1 MVPAGERSGG
11 HGQGEEA
18 GVVSTVIAPAATGPL
33 DTALSNA
40 AQLMESAPAAA
51 AEQAEEILKV
61 MLDQPR
67 ALALRG
73 LALGRLGRGEEAIPM
88 LRRAVSLDA
97 RMPDAWRA
105 LGDHY
110 TALEMREAADA
121 AYAESIRHSNRD
133 PRLMG
138 AALALVENRIPE
150 AEAALREH
158 LKRHPTD
165 VAAIRMLAEV
175 AARLGRYRDAET
187 LLARCLELAPA
198 FTAARHNYAM
208 VLHRQGRSEAALKE
222 VERLLV
228 EEPRNPGC
236 RNLRAAVLARLGEY
250 EQAITQYRDVL
261 AEYPNQA
268 KIWMSLGHA
277 LKTAGRNAESIE
289 AYVRSIEKSPVLGEA
304 YWSLANLKTF
314 RFRPEQTAAMRAQ
327 LAGGD
332 LTPEDRF
339 HFEFSLG
346 KALEDAGEYSE
357 SFEHY
362 LEGNRLRRAMIS
374 YDAEENHAHVTR
386 SKQFFTRELF
396 EERAGW
402 GSQAPDPIFVVGLP
416 RSGSTLI
423 EQILASHSRVEGT
436 MELPDVG
443 MLARLVGTRTSRP
456 GLAAYPRA
464 LLKFSAGELRELG
477 DRYLAQTRV
486 QRKTGAPF
494 FIDKMPNNFAHVGFI
509 HLMLPNAKIIDAR
522 RHPLGCCLS
531 GFKQHFARGQTFSYD
546 LEEIG
551 RYYRDYVELMAHFD
565 DVLPGRVH
573 RVFYE
578 NMVEDTETE
587 VRRLLEYCGL
597 EFEPGVLKFHENQ
610 RAVRTASSE
619 QVRKPIFRDGMDQW
633 RHYESHLDALK
644 RALGEVLARYPDTP
658 QF

>member
-1 MVPAGERSGG
+1 VDTADPRGSLETALAHAARLLGSSPEAALEQAGEIL
-11 HGQGEEA
+11 Q
-18 GVVSTVIAPAATGPL
+18 VMP
-33 DTALSNA
+33 
-40 AQLMESAPAAA
+40 
-51 AEQAEEILKV
+51 EQP
-61 MLDQPR
+61 Q

-73 LALGRLGRGEEAIPM
+73 QALGRLGRGEEAIGS
-88 LRRAVSLDA
+88 LRRALA
-97 RMPDAWRA
+97 LRPAQPDAWRA

-110 TALEMREAADA
+110 TALEMREAADG
-121 AYAESIRHSNRD
+121 AYAESIRHSTRD
-133 PRLMG
+133 PRLMA

-187 LLARCLELAPA
+187 LLARCLELAPT
-198 FTAARHNYAM
+198 FSAARQNYAT
-208 VLHRQGRSEAALKE
+208 VLHRQGRSEAALLE
-222 VERLLV
+222 VNRLLA

-250 EQAITQYRDVL
+250 EQSIAQYRDVL

-268 KIWMSLGHA
+268 RIWMSLGHA

-289 AYVRSIEKSPVLGEA
+289 AYERSIEKSASLGEA

-314 RFRPEQTAAMRAQ
+314 RFRPEQTEAMRAQ
-327 LAGGD
+327 LASGN
-332 LTPEDRF
+332 LTPDDRF

-346 KALEDAGEYSE
+346 KALEDAGEYSQ

-362 LEGNRLRRAMIS
+362 LEGNRLRRAMINH
-374 YDAEENHAHVTR
+374 DADENHAHVAR

-396 EERAGW
+396 EERAG
-402 GSQAPDPIFVVGLP
+402 GGCPAPDPIFVVGLP

-464 LLKFSAGELRELG
+464 LQKFSAAELRELG
-477 DRYLAQTRV
+477 ERYLQQTRI
-486 QRKTGAPF
+486 QRKTAAPF

-531 GFKQHFARGQTFSYD
+531 GFKQHFARGQTFTYD
-546 LEEIG
+546 LTEIG

-578 NMVEDTETE
+578 NMVEDTEAE
-587 VRRLLEYCGL
+587 VRRLLDYCGL
-597 EFEPGVLKFHENQ
+597 EFEPGVMKFHENQ

-619 QVRKPIFRDGMDQW
+619 QVRRPIFREGMDQW
-633 RHYESHLDALK
+633 RHYDAHLDALK
-644 RALGEVLARYPDTP
+644 RALGEVLTRYPEVP
-658 QF
+658 RF

>member
-1 MVPAGERSGG
+1 M
-11 HGQGEEA
+11 EETA
-18 GVVSTVIAPAATGPL
+18 VTGNL
-33 DTALSNA
+33 ETALAHA
-40 AQLMESAPAAA
+40 ARLLDSSPDSA

-61 MLDQPR
+61 MPDQPN
-67 ALALRG
+67 ALALKG
-73 LALGRLGRGEEAIPM
+73 LALGRLRRGEEAIAA
-88 LRRAVSLDA
+88 LRKALSLKPG
-97 RMPDAWRA
+97 MPEAWRA

-110 TALEMREAADA
+110 TALEMREAADG
-121 AYAESIRHSNRD
+121 AYAESIRHSTRD

-158 LKRHPTD
+158 LKRQPTD

-175 AARLGRYRDAET
+175 AARIGRYRDAET

-198 FTAARHNYAM
+198 FSAARQNYAM
-208 VLHRQGRSEAALKE
+208 VLHRQGRSEAALQE
-222 VERLLV
+222 VDRLLA

-250 EQAITQYRDVL
+250 EAAIDQYRDVL

-277 LKTAGRNAESIE
+277 FKTAGRNAESIE
-289 AYVRSIEKSPVLGEA
+289 AYERSIEKSPGLGEA

-314 RFRPEQTAAMRAQ
+314 RFTPEQTQAMRTQ
-327 LAGGD
+327 LAGGQLSAD
-332 LTPEDRF
+332 DRF

-346 KALEDAGEYSE
+346 KALEDAGEFAE

-362 LEGNRLRRAMIS
+362 LEGNRLRRAMIN
-374 YDAEENHAHVTR
+374 YDAEENHAHVAR
-386 SKQFFTRELF
+386 SKTFFTRELF
-396 EERAGW
+396 AERAGW
-402 GSQAPDPIFVVGLP
+402 GCAAPDPIFVVGLP

-423 EQILASHSRVEGT
+423 EQILASHSQVEGT

-443 MLARLVGTRTSRP
+443 MLARLVGARTTRP
-456 GLAAYPRA
+456 GVAAYPRA
-464 LLKFSAGELRELG
+464 LQKFSADELRELG
-477 DRYLAQTRV
+477 EKYLQQTRV
-486 QRKTGAPF
+486 QRKTAAPL
-494 FIDKMPNNFAHVGFI
+494 FIDKMPNNFAHLGLI

-531 GFKQHFARGQTFSYD
+531 GFKQHFARGQTFTYE
-546 LEEIG
+546 LAELG

-578 NMVEDTETE
+578 NMVEDTEAE
-587 VRRLLEYCGL
+587 VRRLLAYCGL

-619 QVRKPIFRDGMDQW
+619 QVRRPIFREGMEQW
-633 RHYESHLDALK
+633 RRYESHLDALK
-644 RALGEVLARYPDTP
+644 RALGEVLDRYPDTP

>member
-1 MVPAGERSGG
+1 L
-11 HGQGEEA
+11 EETA
-18 GVVSTVIAPAATGPL
+18 VTGNL
-33 DTALSNA
+33 ETALAHA
-40 AQLMESAPAAA
+40 ARLLDSSPDSA

-61 MLDQPR
+61 MPDQPN
-67 ALALRG
+67 ALALKG
-73 LALGRLGRGEEAIPM
+73 LALGRLRRGEEAIAA
-88 LRRAVSLDA
+88 LRKALSLKPG
-97 RMPDAWRA
+97 MPEAWRA

-110 TALEMREAADA
+110 TALEMREAADG
-121 AYAESIRHSNRD
+121 AYAESIRHSTRD

-158 LKRHPTD
+158 LKRQPTD

-175 AARLGRYRDAET
+175 AARIGRYRDAET

-198 FTAARHNYAM
+198 FSAARQNYAM
-208 VLHRQGRSEAALKE
+208 VLHRQGRSEAALQE
-222 VERLLV
+222 VDRLLA

-250 EQAITQYRDVL
+250 EAAIDQYRDVL

-277 LKTAGRNAESIE
+277 FKTAGRNAESIE
-289 AYVRSIEKSPVLGEA
+289 AYERSIEKSPGLGEA

-314 RFRPEQTAAMRAQ
+314 RFTPEQTQAMRTQ
-327 LAGGD
+327 LAGGQLSAD
-332 LTPEDRF
+332 DRF

-346 KALEDAGEYSE
+346 KALEDAGEFAE

-362 LEGNRLRRAMIS
+362 LEGNRLRRAMIN
-374 YDAEENHAHVTR
+374 YDAEENHAHVAR
-386 SKQFFTRELF
+386 SKTFFTRELF
-396 EERAGW
+396 AERAGW
-402 GSQAPDPIFVVGLP
+402 GCAAPDPIFVVGLP

-423 EQILASHSRVEGT
+423 EQILASHSQVEGT

-443 MLARLVGTRTSRP
+443 MLARLVGARTTRP
-456 GLAAYPRA
+456 GVAAYPRA
-464 LLKFSAGELRELG
+464 LQKFSADELRELG
-477 DRYLAQTRV
+477 EKYLQQTRV
-486 QRKTGAPF
+486 QRKTAAPL
-494 FIDKMPNNFAHVGFI
+494 FIDKMPNNFAHLGLI

-531 GFKQHFARGQTFSYD
+531 GFKQHFARGQTFTYE
-546 LEEIG
+546 LAELG

-578 NMVEDTETE
+578 NMVEDTEAE
-587 VRRLLEYCGL
+587 VRRLLAYCGL

-619 QVRKPIFRDGMDQW
+619 QVRRPIFREGMEQW
-633 RHYESHLDALK
+633 RRYESHLDALK
-644 RALGEVLARYPDTP
+644 RALGEVLDRYPDTP